1 MENLEDFAGFILQV
15 TAGNVRSLRFH
26 QFLKVPWCAMGCGGS
41 FNRPLLTW
49 VWLKMNAQN
58 CAFWSTCKTVS
69 DHFIENLILGY
80 LYIRNETAISYGTS
94 QSTPSGRS
102 GSEFCYQKML
112 KKTSQAAWN
121 PHCKSWSPPW
131 KPNGG
136 WNPGWN
142 PLRRCAFIHVTRGI
156 LTVRGEFEPLGDAG
170 DQPWMVLGWIS
181 PWLGPCHHVFLEND
195 DLLGPCF
202 WTIFSN
208 TDDVK
213 QHGTSFTPSREST
226 IHHLY
231 INPFVVKRGWFCHAW
246 HSQTWLKGRSART
259 HGQLDFAMVSGPKF
273 PLDGKQSN
281 DYHMLLYNE
290 WSLFHDTSMFRGNH
304 NFPLVPSPDR
314 DFWVW
319 FLVFK

>member
-1 MENLEDFAGFILQV
+1 MRLQFRMAHPNQLRAADLVQNFATKRCWKKHPRQPEIPI
-15 TAGNVRSLRFH
+15 ASPE
-26 QFLKVPWCAMGCGGS
+26 VPPESPMVG
-41 FNRPLLTW
+41 
-49 VWLKMNAQN
+49 
-58 CAFWSTCKTVS
+58 
-69 DHFIENLILGY
+69 EILGEI
-80 LYIRNETAISYGTS
+80 LG
-94 QSTPSGRS
+94 
-102 GSEFCYQKML
+102 
-112 KKTSQAAWN
+112 
-121 PHCKSWSPPW
+121 
-131 KPNGG
+131 
-136 WNPGWN
+136 
-142 PLRRCAFIHVTRGI
+142 GI
-156 LTVRGEFEPLGDAG
+156 LWGDVPSSMSPVASS
-170 DQPWMVLGWIS
+170 PSAASLSRLEMLEISLGWFLVGFPHGWDHVIMFFWKTTTCWDHVS
-181 PWLGPCHHVFLEND
+181 GPF
-195 DLLGPCF
+195 
-202 WTIFSN
+202 FSN